1 MITSDEL
8 QRFGANLKEI
18 RLRNSLSQEKLAFS
32 VELDRSYISDIERGK
47 RNVSLINILKLSKAL
62 NVHPKELFDYI
73 GVDNVSA

>member
-18 RLRNSLSQEKLAFS
+18 RLRNGLSQEKLAFS

-62 NVHPKELFDYI
+62 NIHPKDLFDYI

>member
-73 GVDNVSA
+73 EVDNLSA

>member
-18 RLRNSLSQEKLAFS
+18 RLRNGLSQEKLAFS

-62 NVHPKELFDYI
+62 NIHPKYLFDYI
-73 GVDNVSA
+73 KVDNVSA

>member
-1 MITSDEL
+1 MITSDDL

-18 RLRNSLSQEKLAFS
+18 RLRKGLSQEKLAFS

-62 NVHPKELFDYI
+62 SIHPKELFDYI
-73 GVDNVSA
+73 KVDNVSA

>member
-73 GVDNVSA
+73 EVDNVSA

>member
-62 NVHPKELFDYI
+62 NIHPKELFDYI
-73 GVDNVSA
+73 EVDNVSA

>member
-18 RLRNSLSQEKLAFS
+18 RLRNGLSQEKLAFS

-62 NVHPKELFDYI
+62 NIHPKNLFDYI
-73 GVDNVSA
+73 GVDKVNA